1 MKLSIVTVNYR
12 SWSHLE
18 SALVALQTDFPED
31 WEVIVVDNESDP
43 EPFAECSARFSWVTF
58 IANPLNSGF
67 GAGCNMGVAAATGEQ
82 LLFMNPDVIASCES
96 IQALIDIKKQHNV
109 GIVAPKQ
116 VSGDGKP
123 QKVFDDFPSLL
134 NQSKTLKAL
143 LRVLMPSRFPDPRAD
158 HKTMTYCDWVTGS
171 VLLIDRADFDA
182 VGGWSEDYW
191 MYVEDADLCRKAHVK
206 GLSVAYVPEVEVI
219 HAHGGSSRLNVAV
232 KSMTKLEVI
241 ISKHVYTGRHTA
253 GLERWLTHALIIVLR
268 LPMLIVASILDL
280 LTLRQVP
287 ALRVRSRM
295 FTGLL
300 RYYAGVLRNGSW
312 LSPRAIANQASSA

>member
-43 EPFAECSARFSWVTF
+43 ETFAAFSARFAWVTF

-67 GAGCNMGVAAATGEQ
+67 GAGCNTGVAAATGEQ

-96 IQALIDIKKQHNV
+96 IQALIDIKKQNNV

-182 VGGWSEDYW
+182 VGGWAEDYW
-191 MYVEDADLCRKAHVK
+191 MYVEDADLCRKARVK

-241 ISKHVYTGRHTA
+241 ISKHVYTARHMA
-253 GLERWLTHALIIVLR
+253 GLERWLTHTLIIVLR
-268 LPMLIVASILDL
+268 LPTLIVASILDL
-280 LTLRQVP
+280 LTLHQVP

-300 RYYAGVLRNGSW
+300 RYYSGVLRNGSW
-312 LSPRAIANQASSA
+312 LSPRAIANQASSE

>member
-18 SALVALQTDFPED
+18 SALVALQSDFPED

-43 EPFAECSARFSWVTF
+43 EPFAEFSARFSWVTF

-67 GAGCNMGVAAATGEQ
+67 GAGCNMGVAAATGEH

-96 IQALIDIKKQHNV
+96 IQALIDIRKQHNV

-182 VGGWSEDYW
+182 VGGWAEDYW

-219 HAHGGSSRLNVAV
+219 HAHGGSSRINVAV

-241 ISKHVYTGRHTA
+241 ISKHVYTNRHTS
-253 GLERWLTHALIIVLR
+253 GVERWLTHTLIILFR
-268 LPMLIVASILDL
+268 LPMLVIASILDL

-287 ALRVRSRM
+287 ALRVRGRM
-295 FTGLL
+295 LTGLL
-300 RYYAGVLRNGSW
+300 QYYVGVLRNGSW
-312 LSPRAIANQASSA
+312 LSPRAIANQASSE